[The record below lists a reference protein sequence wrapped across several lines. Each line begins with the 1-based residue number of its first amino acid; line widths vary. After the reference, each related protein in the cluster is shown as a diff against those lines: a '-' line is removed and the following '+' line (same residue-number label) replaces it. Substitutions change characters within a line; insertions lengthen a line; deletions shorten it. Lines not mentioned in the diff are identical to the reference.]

1 MTEAELLRA
10 IAKHC
15 RQSHVSA
22 LFVVGWFAA
31 ASTVE
36 DLERLLD
43 AIHEAERA
51 LGPDVLP
58 AAYSERY
65 RGTYDPRD

>member
-1 MTEAELLRA
+1 MSNSELLRA

-31 ASTVE
+31 ASTDE
-36 DLERLLD
+36 DLQRLLD

-51 LGPDVLP
+51 LGPDMVP
-58 AAYSERY
+58 AAYGERY
-65 RGTYDPRD
+65 GLVHDPRD